1 MYIFYINNLFIQ
13 KNKTKTTLSISG
25 KNVSNINI
33 MGKNH
38 NKHDLSE
45 EIKNLKKNIINK
57 ILLPIASK
65 QWKKIEENMFSFEK
79 INKQIDKHSHEE
91 DDLLVYKDV
100 LKALEQ
106 VVYEHKQLEE
116 LERTMYGTA
125 SDISTLIYKTTMIRL
140 KPEYEIYDAI
150 FKKPSKSKGEKYSDA
165 VIKDI
170 EKCLEIEN
178 IDFDGIKEIITR
190 KYIKIE

>member
-1 MYIFYINNLFIQ
+1 MFIQ
-13 KNKTKTTLSISG
+13 KKTKATLSISG

-38 NKHDLSE
+38 NKNDLPE
-45 EIKNLKKNIINK
+45 EIRILKRNIINK

-91 DDLLVYKDV
+91 DLLVYKDV

-150 FKKPSKSKGEKYSDA
+150 FKKPSKSKGEKYSDV

-190 KYIKIE
+190 KYINIE

>member
-1 MYIFYINNLFIQ
+1 MNS
-13 KNKTKTTLSISG
+13 TLSISG

-38 NKHDLSE
+38 NKNDLPE
-45 EIKNLKKNIINK
+45 EIRILKKNIINK

-79 INKQIDKHSHEE
+79 ISKQIDKHSHEE
-91 DDLLVYKDV
+91 EDLLVYKDV

-116 LERTMYGTA
+116 LEKTMYGSA

-150 FKKPSKSKGEKYSDA
+150 FKKPSKSKGEKYNEEI
-165 VIKDI
+165 IKDI
-170 EKCLEIEN
+170 ERSLEIEN
-178 IDFDGIKEIITR
+178 IDFDRIKEIIMR
-190 KYIKIE
+190 KYINSE

>member
-1 MYIFYINNLFIQ
+1 MNS
-13 KNKTKTTLSISG
+13 TLSISG

-33 MGKNH
+33 MGKNQ
-38 NKHDLSE
+38 NKNDLPE
-45 EIKNLKKNIINK
+45 EIRILKKNIINK

-79 INKQIDKHSHEE
+79 IAKQIDKHSHEE
-91 DDLLVYKDV
+91 EDLLVYKDI

-116 LERTMYGTA
+116 LEKTMYGSA

-150 FKKPSKSKGEKYSDA
+150 FKKPSKSKGEKYNEE
-165 VIKDI
+165 IIQDI
-170 EKCLEIEN
+170 ERSLEIEN
-178 IDFDGIKEIITR
+178 IDFDRIKEIITR
-190 KYIKIE
+190 KYINSE